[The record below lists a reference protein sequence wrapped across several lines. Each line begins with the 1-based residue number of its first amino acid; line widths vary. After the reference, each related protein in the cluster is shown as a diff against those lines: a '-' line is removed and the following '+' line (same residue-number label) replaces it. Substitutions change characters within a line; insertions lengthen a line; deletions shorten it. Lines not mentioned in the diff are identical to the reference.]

1 MSGAHRWMLDTNTV
15 SYLIRNTPPNVR
27 KQVARR
33 PQGALCISAVTRSE
47 LLYGVARNPQA
58 TRIAAVI
65 HEFLRWVDTLDWT
78 RAVADRHG
86 ALRAELEGKGIGIG
100 LLDQMIAAHALALDL
115 TLVTNDRALGRIKG
129 LRVENWAIG

>member
-1 MSGAHRWMLDTNTV
+1 MSSAHRWMLDTNMV
-15 SYLIRNTPPNVR
+15 SYLIRNTHPNVR

-33 PQGALCISAVTRSE
+33 PQAALCISAVTRSE
-47 LLYGVARNPQA
+47 LLYGIARNPQA

-78 RAVADRHG
+78 RAIADRHG
-86 ALRAELEGKGIGIG
+86 ALRAELERKGIG

-129 LRVENWAIG
+129 LRVENWAVA